1 MGLFVMI
8 VLLRRL
14 TPLAIAAVTLSGC
27 FSSAPIFVEP
37 TAQAILVQP
46 SLNTLVLQ
54 SGRSGGLPS
63 SERRRLVDF
72 LRVASNGR
80 VDALHVKVISPSPYL
95 RHTVGTTATSIG
107 LQPWN
112 IVEVAGPADDRG
124 QFAVRVLA
132 EYATAIPPVCPSLSI
147 VGPSV
152 NDNDFDQTLGCST
165 RANLALTVND
175 GHDLFGNG
183 AVTAADG
190 ERAAVPIERYRSFN
204 SPNANGRTPQPPA
217 GSTVT
222 VTRPATGAA
231 TQ

>member
-1 MGLFVMI
+1 MI
-8 VLLRRL
+8 VVFRRL
-14 TPLAIAAVTLSGC
+14 APLVIAALTLSGC
-27 FSSAPIFVEP
+27 FSSTPVFVEP

-46 SLNTLVLQ
+46 SVTMLVLR

-63 SERRRLVDF
+63 SERRRLMDF

-80 VDALHVKVISPSPYL
+80 VDALHVKVIGVSPYL
-95 RHTVGTTATSIG
+95 RRTVAATATSIG

-112 IVEVAGPADDRG
+112 IVEIAEPADDRG

-132 EYATAIPPVCPSLSI
+132 EYANAIPPVCPSLSI

-175 GHDLFGNG
+175 GHDLLGNG

-190 ERAAVPIERYRSFN
+190 ERAAIPIERYRSFN
-204 SPNANGRTPQPPA
+204 TPGTNNNRTPQTAP

-222 VTRPATGAA
+222 RSAIANTP
-231 TQ
+231 Q